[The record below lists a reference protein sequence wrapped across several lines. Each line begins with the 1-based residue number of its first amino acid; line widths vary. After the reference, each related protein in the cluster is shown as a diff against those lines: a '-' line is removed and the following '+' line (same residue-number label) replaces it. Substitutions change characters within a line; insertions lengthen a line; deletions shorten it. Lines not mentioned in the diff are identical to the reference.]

1 MLSSSAGA
9 AHSGHPPAQCPWRL
23 HPCVSMAVFAATR
36 VASSSRWT
44 MATSGGSGARRIS
57 RRSWILPSSSRH
69 ARPAAS
75 SSTFSG
81 WGRPSTL
88 AARPALVFERRAGGT
103 VAADLGEDASAR
115 HHPRSRSV
123 IASCAASHG
132 LGVPGLVRASKGCL
146 RPSSGRRKWACRR
159 NCLSQRCRQAHFLQ
173 PPLGR
178 SATSLAHPDQP

>member
-69 ARPAAS
+69 ARPAAA

-81 WGRPSTL
+81 SGQRSGPSGALRSTP
-88 AARPALVFERRAGGT
+88 PASRLWRGP
-103 VAADLGEDASAR
+103 ADLGEDASAR
-115 HHPRSRSV
+115 NQRRTRSV
-123 IASCAASHG
+123 IPSCAALAGSRRARAGPGKQG
-132 LGVPGLVRASKGCL
+132 LPPPKL
-146 RPSSGRRKWACRR
+146 R
-159 NCLSQRCRQAHFLQ
+159 
-173 PPLGR
+173 
-178 SATSLAHPDQP
+178 

>member
-69 ARPAAS
+69 ARPAAA

-81 WGRPSTL
+81 SGQRSNPKGTL
-88 AARPALVFERRAGGT
+88 RSLLGHRVWGT
-103 VAADLGEDASAR
+103 VAAGLGEDASAR
-115 HHPRSRSV
+115 NQRRTMSV
-123 IASCAASHG
+123 ITFCAASQG